1 MRKEWEATVSRD
13 GRFWLIRFDGL
24 DGATQARN
32 LREVDVMATEFV
44 AIMTDQE
51 PDDVTV
57 TCRIELP
64 KDVRAHLAAVEA
76 SRRAETEARQAAASE
91 SRQAARAL
99 RALGLSVREVGAVLG
114 MSHQRAQQLVG
125 TESKERM
132 ITKASGQGSV
142 VKAPRQASTAAK
154 AMRSGQ
160 TGRLP
165 GPGSAVA
172 KSSAVKK
179 GQR

>member
-13 GRFWLIRFDGL
+13 GRFWLIRVDGL

-32 LREVDVMATEFV
+32 LREVDVMATDFV

-57 TCRIELP
+57 KWRIELP
-64 KDVRAHLAAVEA
+64 KEVRAHLAAAEA
-76 SRRAETEARQAAASE
+76 SRRAEAEARQLAARE

-99 RALGLSVREVGAVLG
+99 RALGLSVREVGAALG

-125 TESKERM
+125 SESTERT
-132 ITKASGQGSV
+132 ITKASGQGIV

-154 AMRSGQ
+154 SMRSSR
-160 TGRLP
+160 TT
-165 GPGSAVA
+165 A
-172 KSSAVKK
+172 K
-179 GQR
+179 G